1 MIARHTPL
9 HTQFESRVPAVA
21 ENCPTRRILDNSR
34 TPAAE
39 QSGRANL
46 PISEFFPRT
55 KTMAKAIKPSKS
67 GPSEVEAYLASIPE
81 PARATLLTVR
91 ETIRSVAPGAT
102 EEISY
107 GVPAFRSPEPK
118 AGHLAGY
125 AAGRKFCS
133 YYPMSGS
140 VLTTLKDAIKAYPTT
155 KGALQF
161 PLDQPLPVAL
171 IKKLIQTR
179 LKEIEAGKL

>member
-1 MIARHTPL
+1 
-9 HTQFESRVPAVA
+9 
-21 ENCPTRRILDNSR
+21 
-34 TPAAE
+34 
-39 QSGRANL
+39 
-46 PISEFFPRT
+46 
-55 KTMAKAIKPSKS
+55 MAKAIKPSKS
-67 GPSEVEAYLASIPE
+67 GIAEVEAYLAAIPE
-81 PARATLLTVR
+81 PARTTLLTVR
-91 ETIRSVAPGAT
+91 ETIRSVTPGAT

-107 GVPAFRSPEPK
+107 GVPAFRSPSLPGPVPK
-118 AGHLAGY
+118 AGRLAGY
-125 AAGRKFCS
+125 AAGKNFCS

-161 PLDQPLPVAL
+161 PLDKPLPLAL

>member
-1 MIARHTPL
+1 
-9 HTQFESRVPAVA
+9 
-21 ENCPTRRILDNSR
+21 
-34 TPAAE
+34 
-39 QSGRANL
+39 
-46 PISEFFPRT
+46 
-55 KTMAKAIKPSKS
+55 MAKAIKPSRT
-67 GPSEVEAYLASIPE
+67 GVAEVEKHLASIPE
-81 PARATLLTVR
+81 PARTTLLTVR
-91 ETIRSVAPGAT
+91 ETIRSFAPPGAT

-107 GVPAFRSPEPK
+107 GVPAFRTPAPN
-118 AGHLAGY
+118 AGRLAGY
-125 AAGRKFCS
+125 AAGKKFCS

-161 PLDQPLPVAL
+161 LLDKPLPAAL